1 MGQLSPQATTT
12 EPMCLESMLHN
23 KRSHRNKKPAHR
35 DESVNTHLMQLEKA
49 WLQQRPSAPKD
60 KVRNRVK
67 EKTKL
72 TFMEAQLRW
81 EYYAFI
87 VKLNRAAA
95 YFSQLA
101 FSSKSI
107 SLMMKM

>member
-1 MGQLSPQATTT
+1 
-12 EPMCLESMLHN
+12 
-23 KRSHRNKKPAHR
+23 
-35 DESVNTHLMQLEKA
+35 
-49 WLQQRPSAPKD
+49 
-60 KVRNRVK
+60 
-67 EKTKL
+67 
-72 TFMEAQLRW
+72 MEAQLRW

-87 VKLNRAAA
+87 VKLNRAAT

>member
-1 MGQLSPQATTT
+1 
-12 EPMCLESMLHN
+12 
-23 KRSHRNKKPAHR
+23 
-35 DESVNTHLMQLEKA
+35 
-49 WLQQRPSAPKD
+49 
-60 KVRNRVK
+60 
-67 EKTKL
+67 
-72 TFMEAQLRW
+72 MEAQLRW